1 LEHQSEEVRKVEDGV
16 YTALGTA
23 ENSIKSVMEI
33 VESVGNI
40 SAFASSFDKP
50 MLKTLEQKIVFD
62 NQTDSSYVRGG
73 VVGQKLT
80 ATPEATLAD
89 HTMMKGNL
97 TIKNIIETPGAI
109 DLFAIEGGT
118 HVAGDLVESWTV
130 HPCFSRNTTTWGTGT
145 AVVPTYY
152 GYVASLF
159 KWWRG
164 GINYQFRFF
173 CPKFATMRGR
183 FVWFPPDCGV
193 ASRPPS
199 TLSAA
204 DTGNMYSQVFDI
216 TGDTIVSILMPWL
229 SPLVYRQIQPTLPGA
244 DTADISLGNVPG
256 GALTYPTMGN
266 SNGTLALYMV
276 NDISAP
282 ASETPINITAVVY
295 ASADFD
301 SQLGFYA
308 GTDQTLELAWGFREP
323 PAPNLEHQSG
333 SVWGN
338 AVSHEYVAPAPDSQT
353 RAKKPVPIA
362 TKKAS
367 NTLDA
372 AATAITGRLDRNFVM
387 PEDLTNMALVDLL
400 KRFVFPSGVN
410 FWNAYMNPLGFSGLY
425 QYISLLFIWARGSFI
440 IRLTDDSTPANA
452 FISQDDLNRTTGQ
465 PHTQGI
471 QNHVLKTVQV
481 YPQVPF
487 PYWPVA
493 ANLMEPVPA
502 VINNASQYWGPLTWT
517 FATGASDWI
526 ANINAA
532 NDGFSAAVGDDFGL
546 FQMYSPPLIVVPAA
560 DDVVINAAS
569 DRVPRSP
576 DLSLS
581 TPPPT
586 PRRPLSGSDENLE
599 GLSSPTRSV
608 KRVGGSWRIFSKK

>member
-1 LEHQSEEVRKVEDGV
+1 
-16 YTALGTA
+16 
-23 ENSIKSVMEI
+23 
-33 VESVGNI
+33 
-40 SAFASSFDKP
+40 
-50 MLKTLEQKIVFD
+50 
-62 NQTDSSYVRGG
+62 
-73 VVGQKLT
+73 
-80 ATPEATLAD
+80 
-89 HTMMKGNL
+89 
-97 TIKNIIETPGAI
+97 
-109 DLFAIEGGT
+109 
-118 HVAGDLVESWTV
+118 
-130 HPCFSRNTTTWGTGT
+130 
-145 AVVPTYY
+145 
-152 GYVASLF
+152 
-159 KWWRG
+159 
-164 GINYQFRFF
+164 
-173 CPKFATMRGR
+173 
-183 FVWFPPDCGV
+183 
-193 ASRPPS
+193 
-199 TLSAA
+199 
-204 DTGNMYSQVFDI
+204 
-216 TGDTIVSILMPWL
+216 
-229 SPLVYRQIQPTLPGA
+229 
-244 DTADISLGNVPG
+244 
-256 GALTYPTMGN
+256 
-266 SNGTLALYMV
+266 
-276 NDISAP
+276 
-282 ASETPINITAVVY
+282 
-295 ASADFD
+295 
-301 SQLGFYA
+301 
-308 GTDQTLELAWGFREP
+308 
-323 PAPNLEHQSG
+323 
-333 SVWGN
+333 
-338 AVSHEYVAPAPDSQT
+338 VSHEYVAPAPDSQT